1 MRRGDRVA
9 RPGNIDIGMKVEA
22 IGAAR
27 PVHRNQQ
34 REPNLT
40 CSQPV
45 RNLAALN
52 SEG

>member
-1 MRRGDRVA
+1 MRRGARVA
-9 RPGNIDIGMKVEA
+9 RPGNIDVGMKVEA

-40 CSQPV
+40 RSQAV
-45 RNLAALN
+45 RNLAVLD

>member
-9 RPGNIDIGMKVEA
+9 RPGNIDIEMKVEA
-22 IGAAR
+22 IGAVR
-27 PVHRNQQ
+27 PVHRIQQ

-40 CSQPV
+40 RSQAV
-45 RNLAALN
+45 RNLAVLD